1 MRVLLFGCSADD
13 AQHTLKF
20 GDRMEIAYLPS
31 YDFKEIRDEIE
42 RFNPQLVT
50 CSTSVFLLGLGFQ
63 PSDVAAPNG
72 EHTSATPELSSI
84 PHVAPREMKVL
95 TMLAR
100 GRTNNEIAVT
110 LRVSTRTVKRI
121 LSSLFERFAA
131 ANRTELAS
139 RAAKLRL
146 PQNDN

>member
-1 MRVLLFGCSADD
+1 MKPTDLPSHFHRNPPLSSEDRPGKSEIPLEDRMRVLLFGCSADD

-63 PSDVAAPNG
+63 PSDVA
-72 EHTSATPELSSI
+72 
-84 PHVAPREMKVL
+84 
-95 TMLAR
+95 
-100 GRTNNEIAVT
+100 
-110 LRVSTRTVKRI
+110 
-121 LSSLFERFAA
+121 
-131 ANRTELAS
+131 
-139 RAAKLRL
+139 
-146 PQNDN
+146 